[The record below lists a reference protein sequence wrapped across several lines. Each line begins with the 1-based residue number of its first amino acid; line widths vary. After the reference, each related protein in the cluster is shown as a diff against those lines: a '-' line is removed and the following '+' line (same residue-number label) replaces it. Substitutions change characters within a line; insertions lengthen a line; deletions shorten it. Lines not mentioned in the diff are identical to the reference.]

1 MATCVAFYAGRH
13 LERHGL
19 DRGGLSVRSDFT
31 MSTDRPARIAG
42 IRVTVTP
49 PPGLPLERRAALLA
63 VASHC
68 TIHNTLREPPGIG
81 IEPEP

>member
-1 MATCVAFYAGRH
+1 
-13 LERHGL
+13 
-19 DRGGLSVRSDFT
+19 

-63 VASHC
+63 GASHC
-68 TIHNTLREPPGIG
+68 TIHNTLREPPGTG
-81 IEPEP
+81 IELEP